1 MDVTRCARILW
12 GATSGMTTVDGA
24 LDELTK
30 ARLVLA
36 RMLTAGHTAGFPEPA
51 VPTARDRTTPGWKAC
66 VAAALEAAPPPATGS
81 PPVPVMALLW
91 PQDAGKPQPATGH
104 GLAWPATSVV
114 SDRVGPIRATNEAD
128 VWLFLYNAIDAA
140 AALATDGDAAPG
152 IFPRA
157 LSAEGAPLPDEAA
170 RRRARRVETAR
181 PWAILLFV
189 LSILLAIATNL
200 WIYAAADLG
209 RQTALSIQRAAAAEP
224 AQDAPTPAACING
237 LNAPAGGPAPSQLQ
251 ARCDTVWA
259 TYWAKQKPVVTRDSG
274 WWDRTLDRLWRYTDL
289 GGQLSLMGPMVLSAA
304 AIVALVMAAGLAFQG
319 LFFGALIDERNRLSL
334 SRTQMVAWTI
344 VLLGGYS
351 VLAMFNVAL
360 LASHGREQLQAV
372 AVGASTVQSA
382 FSLFPSMDPSLWAVL
397 GISVAVSP
405 YLSRRILPFQT
416 VDEEAGGAAREL
428 EVRPTAPQPAN
439 MPAGSPRPLDSRA
452 SASEASWSDLFQGEW
467 AADADHVDVS
477 RLQHLVITGLL
488 LASYTVLLIEYVQ
501 ALGGTSVLVAMKT
514 GAPVFTSMPPV
525 DGTFVGLL
533 ALSHAAYLG
542 FKALPETKR
551 QGSSANGTKS

>member
-1 MDVTRCARILW
+1 
-12 GATSGMTTVDGA
+12 
-24 LDELTK
+24 
-30 ARLVLA
+30 
-36 RMLTAGHTAGFPEPA
+36 
-51 VPTARDRTTPGWKAC
+51 
-66 VAAALEAAPPPATGS
+66 
-81 PPVPVMALLW
+81 
-91 PQDAGKPQPATGH
+91 
-104 GLAWPATSVV
+104 
-114 SDRVGPIRATNEAD
+114 
-128 VWLFLYNAIDAA
+128 
-140 AALATDGDAAPG
+140 
-152 IFPRA
+152 
-157 LSAEGAPLPDEAA
+157 
-170 RRRARRVETAR
+170 
-181 PWAILLFV
+181 
-189 LSILLAIATNL
+189 
-200 WIYAAADLG
+200 
-209 RQTALSIQRAAAAEP
+209 
-224 AQDAPTPAACING
+224 
-237 LNAPAGGPAPSQLQ
+237 
-251 ARCDTVWA
+251 
-259 TYWAKQKPVVTRDSG
+259 
-274 WWDRTLDRLWRYTDL
+274 
-289 GGQLSLMGPMVLSAA
+289 MGPMVLSAA

-351 VLAMFNVAL
+351 VLAMFN
-360 LASHGREQLQAV
+360 ASPCSPAT
-372 AVGASTVQSA
+372 AASSSRLWPSA
-382 FSLFPSMDPSLWAVL
+382 RRPSNRPSASSPQWIRSLWAVL